1 MMSRRPRE
9 RWILLSN
16 CQTLSLARGIT
27 AVAET
32 VDCTGC
38 DSWQMAE
45 RLADDPDYFR
55 RFDFALI
62 LANLRD
68 FPGFPADRLPP
79 HADIPCFGFTGYH
92 PDCCYVAAD
101 GEHITDGPVGPYHS
115 MIALAGYKE
124 QIGPAATA
132 RFFNDRIYEQAGY
145 YRQWEAQRDETTN
158 YFARFGY
165 DIGGIFRK
173 ASRGRSFMHTIDH
186 PDIVLMTEMAKV
198 VLRRFDRPYREEA
211 PAPVDAL
218 ANVSWPIYPEVG
230 ERLGV
235 AGDYRFRPIDRYI
248 TLDLN
253 EYLEEAF
260 ASFGRWD
267 RSRLRV
273 FRHIQPR
280 LQHIRRL
287 IREGL

>member
-1 MMSRRPRE
+1 
-9 RWILLSN
+9 
-16 CQTLSLARGIT
+16 
-27 AVAET
+27 
-32 VDCTGC
+32 
-38 DSWQMAE
+38 
-45 RLADDPDYFR
+45 
-55 RFDFALI
+55 
-62 LANLRD
+62 
-68 FPGFPADRLPP
+68 
-79 HADIPCFGFTGYH
+79 
-92 PDCCYVAAD
+92 
-101 GEHITDGPVGPYHS
+101 
-115 MIALAGYKE
+115 
-124 QIGPAATA
+124 
-132 RFFNDRIYEQAGY
+132 
-145 YRQWEAQRDETTN
+145 EAQRDETTN

-198 VLRRFDRPYREEA
+198 VLRRFDRPYREQA

-230 ERLGV
+230 EWLGV
-235 AGDYRFRPIDRYI
+235 AGDYRFRPLDRYI

-273 FRHIQPR
+273 FRHIQ
-280 LQHIRRL
+280 
-287 IREGL
+287 